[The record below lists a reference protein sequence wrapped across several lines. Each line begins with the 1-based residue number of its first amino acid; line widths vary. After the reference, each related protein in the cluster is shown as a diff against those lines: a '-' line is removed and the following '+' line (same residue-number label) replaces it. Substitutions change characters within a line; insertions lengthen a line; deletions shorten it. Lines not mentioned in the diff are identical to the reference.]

1 MGAYIDLGFKASFRR
16 VFFSLA
22 LIAGWILI
30 IGILLGIL
38 LGLFLKFL
46 GVLTGVTA

>member
-16 VFFSLA
+16 VFYSLA
-22 LIAGWILI
+22 LIAVWILI
-30 IGILLGIL
+30 GGIL
-38 LGLFLKFL
+38 LGLFLKLL

>member
-22 LIAGWILI
+22 LIAAWILI
-30 IGILLGIL
+30 VGIL
-38 LGLFLKFL
+38 LGLFLKLL

>member
-30 IGILLGIL
+30 IGILLG
-38 LGLFLKFL
+38 LFLKFL